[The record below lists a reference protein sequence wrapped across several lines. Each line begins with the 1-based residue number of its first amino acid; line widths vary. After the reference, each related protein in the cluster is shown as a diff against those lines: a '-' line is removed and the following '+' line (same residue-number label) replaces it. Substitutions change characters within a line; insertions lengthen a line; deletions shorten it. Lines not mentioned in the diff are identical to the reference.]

1 MNVAT
6 QRTVIW
12 AAMVGAVGVYLL
24 LGLQLGGRLA
34 PEAGPLP
41 PYLPLALGLVALGNA
56 FGASL
61 FWRRAREAEQERS
74 RPVEYPE
81 ETPPGQLTPWIVA
94 WALDEGVAVLGFV
107 LALMGYPLAAWIPFL
122 LGAAVLLTLHR

>member
-1 MNVAT
+1 MNSTT

-12 AAMVGAVGVYLL
+12 AAMVGSVGVYLL
-24 LGLQLGGRLA
+24 LGVQLGGQMSLA
-34 PEAGPLP
+34 GGPRQPILP
-41 PYLPLALGLVALGNA
+41 IAFGVLALGSA

-61 FWRRAREAEQERS
+61 FWRRAREAEQQRT

-81 ETPPGQLTPWIVA
+81 EAPPVQHRLWILA
-94 WALDEGVAVLGFV
+94 WVLDEGVAVLGFV
-107 LALMGYPLAAWIPFL
+107 LAMMGFPLATWIGFV